1 MATIVDYASLTQAIA
16 DFSHRADLTAGGTPF
31 SDYFIQRAQNELA
44 ADIMK
49 ENFGNGIRYM
59 EVAMQPN
66 SCEGGTLPVPSD
78 WYAPK
83 SFQVADQGGNV
94 FPLIFKAATWIYA
107 EYPQRQAVGL
117 PSYIARDVQASA
129 AFTASIAP
137 GAIAVMTVSAVASGT
152 LVTGMIVV
160 GTGVIYGQTITGQ
173 LTGTT
178 GGVGT
183 YTVSDSQTVVSEA
196 MTGGG
201 SVFIFGPYPDSAYT
215 VTGVYYSKGTALS
228 SSATTNWMVINCP
241 DTLFSYCMIEA
252 GKFLK
257 DDTMM
262 GNWQQIATDSVQSLV
277 IQDKAERWA
286 SSTMQIETA

>member
-1 MATIVDYASLTQAIA
+1 MATIVDYASLTQAIS
-16 DFSHRADLTAGGTPF
+16 DFTHRADLASNLFT
-31 SDYFIQRAQNELA
+31 DYFIQTAQIKVA

-66 SCEGGTLPVPSD
+66 SVEGGTLPVPAD

-83 SFQVADQGGNV
+83 SFQCADQGGNI
-94 FPLIFKAATWIYA
+94 FPLIFKAATWIYDT
-107 EYPQRQAVGL
+107 YPLRQAVGL
-117 PSYIARDVQASA
+117 PAYIARDVQASA

-137 GAIAVMTVSAVASGT
+137 GAIPVMTVSAVASGL

-178 GGVGT
+178 GGTGT

-201 SVFIFGPYPDSAYT
+201 SVFIFGPYPDSAY
-215 VTGVYYSKGTALS
+215 VITGVYYSKGTALS
-228 SSATTNWMVINCP
+228 SGSTTNWMVLNCP
-241 DTLFSYCMIEA
+241 ETLFAYCMIEA
-252 GKFLK
+252 AKFLK
-257 DDTMM
+257 DDDLLQ
-262 GNWQQIATDSVQSLV
+262 NWTGIATDFLQSLV
-277 IQDKAERWA
+277 VQDKAERWA
-286 SSTMQIETA
+286 SSTMQIETG